1 MYDALKVLQSLRAE
15 LRAICEAVGVL
26 AFKDMELDFIN
37 AYVEVLAPI
46 SAALDK
52 LQGQSN
58 ESMAFMG
65 VLMPTVFCVKQILEY
80 FVYFVFQIQSRTS
93 ILYFVF

>member
-1 MYDALKVLQSLRAE
+1 MLQSLRAE
-15 LRAICEAVGVL
+15 LRAICEAAGVP
-26 AFKDMELDFIN
+26 ASKDMELDFID
-37 AYVEVLAPI
+37 AYVEILAPI
-46 SAALDK
+46 SVALDK

-65 VLMPTVFCVKQILEY
+65 VLMPTVFSVKQILEY